1 MNRQKNVYG
10 EDLELC
16 STRPLTGYKRTGNCE
31 TEAQDIGAHTVCV
44 QVTRQCLDFSRS
56 RGNDLVTPIPEFD
69 FPGLQPGDRWCV
81 CAERWKEALEADC
94 APKVVI
100 RATHERVIDT
110 VSMET
115 LRRHA
120 IDLS

>member
-44 QVTRQCLDFSRS
+44 QVTRQFLDFSRS